1 MWQKKTVD
9 PNEKKSDS
17 YKRQKKV
24 KKNTRFDSVKNRKKS
39 RIPIKAKK
47 NRKKI

>member
-1 MWQKKTVD
+1 
-9 PNEKKSDS
+9 
-17 YKRQKKV
+17 V

-39 RIPIKAKK
+39 QITIKAKK